1 MLPGGCQE
9 LGETFEETV
18 IREIKEETNLDV
30 NITDLNLINIIS
42 GPVRKHQYLNGDIVF
57 NNTVLYE
64 ITKYKGTIQAMNE
77 SKELK
82 FFSLNE
88 IPEDLLDMDLI
99 EIYKSTKGT
108 FLYD

>member
-1 MLPGGCQE
+1 MKNNNVTSPP
-9 LGETFEETV
+9 
-18 IREIKEETNLDV
+18 EIKKNLFKLTKKSKNEFNKLIP
-30 NITDLNLINIIS
+30 NIN
-42 GPVRKHQYLNGDIVF
+42 F
-57 NNTVLYE
+57 
-64 ITKYKGTIQAMNE
+64 QAKAINE
-77 SKELK
+77 SKELR